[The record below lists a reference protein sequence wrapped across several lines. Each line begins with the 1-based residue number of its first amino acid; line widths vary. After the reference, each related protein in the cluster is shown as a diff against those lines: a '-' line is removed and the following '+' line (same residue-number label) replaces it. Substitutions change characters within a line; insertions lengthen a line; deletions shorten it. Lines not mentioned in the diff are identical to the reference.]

1 MKYLG
6 QMKNQSKKL
15 SEGPFECFCSRL
27 RASLSTLKRRLSSTE
42 KGWKRIV
49 IHLVNFYL
57 M

>member
-27 RASLSTLKRRLSSTE
+27 RASLSTSKRRLSSTE